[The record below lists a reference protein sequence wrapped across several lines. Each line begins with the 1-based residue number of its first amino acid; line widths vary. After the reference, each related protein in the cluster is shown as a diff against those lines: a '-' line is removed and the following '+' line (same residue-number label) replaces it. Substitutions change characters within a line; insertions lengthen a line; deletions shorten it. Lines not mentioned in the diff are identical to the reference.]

1 MARADGRERVD
12 ITATQDF
19 RRFGPYVL
27 LRCSGA
33 GGFGRIDLALK
44 GRPDLAKI
52 CVVKRMLE
60 GERGPEIEAR
70 FRREAQIALQLS
82 HGAIA
87 QTVGVEQIEGEL
99 CLLQEFVDGV
109 NLRHLQNQCDPEL
122 VPVPVA
128 IHIVCEVARALA
140 YAHGFGIVHRDVA
153 PENVMLGFDGQVKL
167 IDFGIARGPD
177 DATLTETGT
186 VVGRETYTAPEV
198 WAGGKADPRADVF
211 SLGVVLWQLATG
223 RGFQEV
229 QNEKR
234 KEIPDPCGVN
244 EGLPRE
250 LGDVILRALAT
261 DPDARFQ
268 SARQFLE
275 SLGPLQLPGFVAEP
289 ALAAFLA
296 RHFNVEREKRILADD
311 VAAAKRLLGAPIG
324 MAPPRRALRGVA
336 GVMTGVVLAVLVVAI
351 VARTMRRSDGRLGAV
366 PTGSASKS
374 GVVLEELPLV
384 APAPAAISPP
394 GQVHL
399 ETDEDAKTALSRR
412 SGLPRLPLSPR
423 AEGPKPIRKAATT
436 NSDATGLELLKQAR
450 ERWDTDD
457 VDGALS
463 LAKRAAER
471 GGGSDA
477 HVLIGTVLLKKE
489 HPRDAEREFQE
500 ALRLNPGNEKA
511 SRLLRLSLRDGRT
524 GD

>member
-1 MARADGRERVD
+1 MALAAGQARVVMSAGRE
-12 ITATQDF
+12 F
-19 RRFGPYVL
+19 RRFGPYIL

-44 GRPDLAKI
+44 GRPDLAKV

-60 GERGPEIEAR
+60 GDRGPEIEAR

-109 NLRHLQNQCDPEL
+109 NLRHLQSQCAPEL

-128 IHIVCEVARALA
+128 IHIVCEIARALA

-211 SLGVVLWQLATG
+211 SLGVVLWQLVTG

-229 QNEKR
+229 QNEEQ

-244 EGLPRE
+244 ESLPRE
-250 LGDVILRALAT
+250 LGDIILRALAT
-261 DPDARFQ
+261 EPTARFQ
-268 SARQFLE
+268 SARQLLE
-275 SLGPLQLPGFVAEP
+275 ALGPLQLAGFVAEP
-289 ALAAFLA
+289 ALATFLA
-296 RHFNVEREKRILADD
+296 RHFNVEREKRILAED
-311 VAAAKRLLGAPIG
+311 VAAAKRLLSSPTGNAP
-324 MAPPRRALRGVA
+324 ARRVSRGVA
-336 GVMTGVVLAVLVVAI
+336 AVIGGAVLAVLVVAI
-351 VARTMRRSDGRLGAV
+351 AARTVERSEHRLA
-366 PTGSASKS
+366 TGSAPGS
-374 GVVLEELPLV
+374 GVVLEELQQM
-384 APAPAAISPP
+384 APAPAAISPA

-399 ETDEDAKTALSRR
+399 GTTEETEAALVRR
-412 SGLPRLPLSPR
+412 SGLARLSRAPR
-423 AEGPKPIRKAATT
+423 AEAPKPIRKSVALPSDTT
-436 NSDATGLELLKQAR
+436 GPELLKRAR

-457 VDGALS
+457 VDGALI
-463 LAKRAAER
+463 LARQAADR
-471 GGGSDA
+471 GAGADA
-477 HVLIGTVLLKKE
+477 YVLIGTVLLKEKR
-489 HPRDAEREFQE
+489 PREAEREFQE

-511 SRLLRLSLRDGRT
+511 SRLLRLASRDERT